1 MDINILLFDDFET
14 LDVFGPVE
22 VFGNVGK
29 SYSLRYISLE
39 GGLIRSRHGFLVHT
53 SSLEEFMEDGIL
65 FIAGGYGVRPL
76 VNDESYLD
84 MVKELVYRSTY
95 CMTVCTGSALLAKTG
110 LLKGKK
116 ATSNKISFDWV
127 KSVDPEVLWLPRA
140 RWSVDGKYWTSSG
153 VSAGIDM
160 ALAFVE
166 KYNGR
171 DKALEAA
178 RFIEYLWNENMEEDP
193 FSAI

>member
-1 MDINILLFDDFET
+1 M
-14 LDVFGPVE
+14 
-22 VFGNVGK
+22 
-29 SYSLRYISLE
+29 E
-39 GGLIRSRHGFLVHT
+39 GG
-53 SSLEEFMEDGIL
+53 ML
-65 FIAGGYGVRPL
+65 FIPGGYGVRPL
-76 VNDESYLD
+76 VNEESYLD
-84 MVKELVYRSTY
+84 IVRELAYRSNY

-166 KYNGR
+166 KFNGR

>member
-22 VFGNVGK
+22 VFGTLGTY
-29 SYSLRYISLE
+29 YSLRYLSLE
-39 GGLIRSRHGFLVHT
+39 GGLVRSRHNFLVHT
-53 SSLEEFMEDGIL
+53 DPLQEFVEDGIF
-65 FIAGGYGVRPL
+65 FIPGGFGTRPL
-76 VNDESYLD
+76 VNDNDYLN
-84 MVKELVYRSTY
+84 MVQDLANRSTY

-116 ATSNKISFDWV
+116 ATSNKISFNWV
-127 KSVDPEVLWLPRA
+127 KSLDPEVLWLSKA

-160 ALAFVE
+160 ALSFVE
-166 KYNGR
+166 RFNGR
-171 DKALEAA
+171 DKAVETA

-193 FSAI
+193 FSVK